1 MEIKQKFHPGSYIK
15 ESLDTLSMSS
25 REFSLRT
32 GISERTLS
40 DLLNEKGSVTF
51 DIANKLA
58 TFFGSSV
65 EMWLNLQTQY
75 NIYMYQVEYQKEIEQ
90 DYQKIKPFRS
100 YLKDIISLSDNE
112 THNSLVNK
120 VRATI
125 CVNNIS
131 SLSDSDSFV
140 SLKELKNSDKKNM
153 FEKNFWIALALSY
166 ARKNKNV
173 QEYDRNKL
181 LSFIPELRRMTNAN
195 PESFLPRIK
204 EILSSCGVS
213 FVVLPYLPKSN
224 IYGAT
229 KWLNSNK
236 VMLAMSNR
244 GGKADLFWFTFFHE
258 LAHVT
263 FEHKRYM
270 LLNTESY
277 SDEEADKFATD
288 ILIRGEEWSKF
299 LTKKDFSENAIRAF
313 ANKELILPYIVLGRL
328 HKEGVLPY
336 GVLEKKLSV
345 TYDISYNV
353 DDQN

>member
-1 MEIKQKFHPGSYIK
+1 MEIKQRFHPGSYIK
-15 ESLDTLSMSS
+15 DSLEELAMSS

-51 DIANKLA
+51 DIATKLA

-75 NIYMYQVEYQKEIEQ
+75 NIYMFQLDYQKEVEQ
-90 DYQKIKPFRS
+90 DYEKIKTLRS
-100 YLKDIISLSDNE
+100 YLKDIVSLNEKE
-112 THNSLVNK
+112 THDSIVNK

-131 SLSDSDSFV
+131 SLSEGNSFA

-153 FEKNFWIALALSY
+153 FEKNFWIALALSC
-166 ARKNKNV
+166 ARKNEDL
-173 QEYDRNKL
+173 QEYDRKKL
-181 LSFIPELRRMTNAN
+181 LSYIPELRSMTYAD

-204 EILSSCGVS
+204 EILASCGVS

-258 LAHVT
+258 LGHVT

-270 LLNTESY
+270 LLNEEGFI
-277 SDEEADKFATD
+277 DEEADNFATD
-288 ILIRGEEWSKF
+288 TLISKEDWSSFVKSNN
-299 LTKKDFSENAIRAF
+299 FSETAIRKF
-313 ANKELILPYIVLGRL
+313 ARDIHILPYIVLGRL
-328 HKEGVLPY
+328 HKEGLVPY
-336 GVLEKKLSV
+336 GVLEKELST
-345 TYDISYNV
+345 TYEIKYQVEN
-353 DDQN
+353 

>member
-15 ESLDTLSMSS
+15 DSLEALAMSS

-51 DIANKLA
+51 DIATKLA
-58 TFFGSSV
+58 AFFGSSV

-75 NIYMYQVEYQKEIEQ
+75 NIYMFQLEYNKEVEQ
-90 DYQKIKPFRS
+90 DYQKIKALRP
-100 YLKDIISLSDNE
+100 YLKDIVSLSDNE
-112 THNSLVNK
+112 SHNSLVNK

-125 CVNNIS
+125 CVNNIT
-131 SLSDSDSFV
+131 SLSDVNSFA
-140 SLKELKNSDKKNM
+140 SLKELKNSEKKNM
-153 FEKNFWIALALSY
+153 FEKNFWIALALSF
-166 ARKNKNV
+166 ARKNKDI
-173 QEYDRNKL
+173 QEYDRKKL
-181 LSFIPELRRMTNAN
+181 LSYIPELRSMINAD
-195 PESFLPRIK
+195 PDSFLPRIK

-258 LAHVT
+258 LGHVT

-270 LLNTESY
+270 LLNTEGQI
-277 SDEEADKFATD
+277 DIEADKFATD
-288 ILIRGEEWSKF
+288 TLISPDSWLEFLNGNKF
-299 LTKKDFSENAIRAF
+299 DLKAIKDFAA
-313 ANKELILPYIVLGRL
+313 KECILPCIVLGRL
-328 HKEGVLPY
+328 HKEGIVPY
-336 GVLEKKLSV
+336 GTYDKELSV
-345 TYDISYNV
+345 SYNISYKV
-353 DDQN
+353 E

>member
-15 ESLDTLSMSS
+15 DSLEALAMSS

-51 DIANKLA
+51 DIATKLA
-58 TFFGSSV
+58 AFFGSSV

-75 NIYMYQVEYQKEIEQ
+75 NIYMFQLEYNKEVEQ
-90 DYQKIKPFRS
+90 DYQKIKALRP
-100 YLKDIISLSDNE
+100 YLKDIVSLSDNE
-112 THNSLVNK
+112 SHNSLVNK

-125 CVNNIS
+125 CVNNIT
-131 SLSDSDSFV
+131 SLSDVNSFA
-140 SLKELKNSDKKNM
+140 SLKELKNFEKKNM
-153 FEKNFWIALALSY
+153 FEKNFWIALALSF
-166 ARKNKNV
+166 ARKNKDI
-173 QEYDRNKL
+173 QEYDRKKL
-181 LSFIPELRRMTNAN
+181 LSYIPELRSMTNAD
-195 PESFLPRIK
+195 PDSFLPRIK

-258 LAHVT
+258 LGHVT

-270 LLNTESY
+270 LLNTEGQI
-277 SDEEADKFATD
+277 DIEADKFATD
-288 ILIRGEEWSKF
+288 TLISPDSWSAFLNANKF
-299 LTKKDFSENAIRAF
+299 DLKAIKDFAA
-313 ANKELILPYIVLGRL
+313 KECILPCIVLGRL
-328 HKEGVLPY
+328 HKEGIVPY
-336 GVLEKKLSV
+336 G
-345 TYDISYNV
+345 TYDKELSLSYNISYKV
-353 DDQN
+353 E